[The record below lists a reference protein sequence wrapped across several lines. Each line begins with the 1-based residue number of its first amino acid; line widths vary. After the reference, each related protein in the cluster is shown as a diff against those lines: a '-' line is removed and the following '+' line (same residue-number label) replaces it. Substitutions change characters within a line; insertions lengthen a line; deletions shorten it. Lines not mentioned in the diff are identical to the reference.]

1 MQNKIIYYFLVMLS
15 LGLVSSCNDEG
26 GGGYKVKPVA
36 LGRLNNIAVI
46 AGEEMW
52 ESPIRDTFDFY
63 FGSAYPIMPRP
74 EPMFDLRHFTIND
87 LDVEPLRKELRTYVL
102 LADLSDAE
110 SKTTR
115 MVKSDLGEERYRKA
129 LNGEITSTVG
139 KDKWAREQ
147 LIIYLMG
154 KDKDALAKAI
164 RENYPAVSRRINK
177 HDENQLKASIYAAR
191 SNAAINNDILENY
204 GIEIDIPR
212 RYEPAIYDK
221 EDNFFWIRKDEKDF
235 VMNMMFSKFSYA
247 DPSQLGKEELIN
259 YRNLLGEKYITS
271 TEEDSYMV
279 VNDEDLPVYDYT
291 YRVNNIYTR
300 EIRGIWEMVNDY
312 LGGPF
317 ASYALLNEE
326 KGEVIFIDTFI
337 FAPGKEKRDMMQ
349 QLEYIVKGVRLPG
362 KVD

>member
-1 MQNKIIYYFLVMLS
+1 MTHRFIYYFLLIFT
-15 LGLVSSCNDEG
+15 LGTFYSCNDEVA
-26 GGGYKVKPVA
+26 GGYKVKPVA

-52 ESPIRDTFDFY
+52 ESPIKDSFDFY

-74 EPMFDLRHFTIND
+74 EPMFDLRHFTVND
-87 LDVEPLRKELRTYVL
+87 LDAEPLRKELRTYVL
-102 LADLSDAE
+102 LANLSDSEA
-110 SKTTR
+110 KTTR
-115 MVKSDLGEERYRKA
+115 MVRSDLGEERYRKA

-154 KDKDALAKAI
+154 KDREALAKAI
-164 RENYPAVSRRINK
+164 RENYPAVARRINK

-191 SNAAINNDILENY
+191 SNAAINNDILERY
-204 GIEIDIPR
+204 GLEIDVPR
-212 RYEPAIYDK
+212 RYEAAIYD
-221 EDNFFWIRKDEKDF
+221 EEFNFTWIRKDEKDY
-235 VMNMMFSKFSYA
+235 VMNMMFSSFSYS
-247 DPSQLGKEELIN
+247 DPSQLNKEELIK
-259 YRNLLGEKYITS
+259 YRNILGEKYITS
-271 TEEDSYMV
+271 TEENSFMV

-291 YRVNNIYTR
+291 YRTNNIYTR

-317 ASYALLNEE
+317 ASYAFLNEE

-337 FAPGKEKRDMMQ
+337 YAPGKEKRDMMQ
-349 QLEYIVKGVRLPG
+349 QMEYIVKGVKLP
-362 KVD
+362 